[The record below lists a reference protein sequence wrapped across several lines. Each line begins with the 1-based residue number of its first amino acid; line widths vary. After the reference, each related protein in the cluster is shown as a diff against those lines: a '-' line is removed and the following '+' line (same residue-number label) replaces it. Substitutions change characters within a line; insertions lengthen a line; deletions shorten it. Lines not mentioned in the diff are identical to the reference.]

1 MISVQCAKSILR
13 FHNHKKAI
21 SISIKRYNN
30 GTRQQTDSIKKTTVA
45 ITMINALVL
54 WHSIFDTATTLCP
67 PPLLE
72 LHLSIYQEEQIVALN
87 CILYP
92 YITVSNI
99 WGFRKQQGKHNFTSY
114 YYVGEEFFFLSSNAI
129 LFHLLLA
136 SSPVFFFLHNGTCLH
151 LLCATSL

>member
-21 SISIKRYNN
+21 SISIKRCNN
-30 GTRQQTDSIKKTTVA
+30 GTRQQKKTTVA
-45 ITMINALVL
+45 ITMINALV

-99 WGFRKQQGKHNFTSY
+99 WGFRKQQGKHNFTPYY
-114 YYVGEEFFFLSSNAI
+114 YYVGEFFFLSSNAI

>member
-1 MISVQCAKSILR
+1 MFFKSILESVFYQKIKHR
-13 FHNHKKAI
+13 QGIFKRVWKMSQSVDFHLNLCNLWI
-21 SISIKRYNN
+21 CILLPP
-30 GTRQQTDSIKKTTVA
+30 
-45 ITMINALVL
+45 LV

-99 WGFRKQQGKHNFTSY
+99 GSFRKQQQGKHNFTWY

-151 LLCATSL
+151 LLCATSF